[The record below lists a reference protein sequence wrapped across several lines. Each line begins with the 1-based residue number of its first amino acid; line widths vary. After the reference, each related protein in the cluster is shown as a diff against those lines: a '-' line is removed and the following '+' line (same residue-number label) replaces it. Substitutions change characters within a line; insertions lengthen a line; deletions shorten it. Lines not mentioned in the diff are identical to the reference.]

1 MSTKRQSHGIYSVLW
16 PCTVACTVPCTVRAL
31 YVHCAKHS
39 LCNSASGGVEA
50 HSLFVGSSCEDER
63 VFGLGLWHVQKGICS
78 SLRLHSHKQKNIVL
92 LCLLGSSFEDESV
105 FGLRLWQVQKV
116 VCSSLCL
123 HIRKPKNLSR
133 TESGFFK
140 KNSHPVKLIAKKLAC
155 PLSPNS
161 MLLHP
166 FASKGLQKKQPFRF
180 GCRHAL
186 GNNIDQ
192 GGAGGSGMM

>member
-1 MSTKRQSHGIYSVLW
+1 MFCTVHVQCTHSARYSARHSARPQNAVNTTSFPKNNQKTQKKENISIVFCKLSTKRQSHGIYSVLW

-133 TESGFFK
+133 TESGKIFWLMD
-140 KNSHPVKLIAKKLAC
+140 VQIQA
-155 PLSPNS
+155 
-161 MLLHP
+161 
-166 FASKGLQKKQPFRF
+166 
-180 GCRHAL
+180 
-186 GNNIDQ
+186 
-192 GGAGGSGMM
+192 